1 MFGRTG
7 KIRKAIERSV
17 RAALDGKDGPFAPIE
32 QLRDSEKVDA
42 FVDVCETLIYEE
54 HLEAADRAADC
65 ALALA
70 PNELYVQH
78 AKAEVAI
85 EDGRLP
91 DAVTIYQQMY
101 QQAPDDPAVI
111 TGLASLHLSSQAPAA
126 AVELLEPH
134 ADSDHPA
141 LQLRLG
147 EALFAADRPEDA
159 LAVIERVHDHYRS
172 ALKHAT
178 FVDNTEELEA
188 RLSQAARLRDDI
200 YAELHSGEGTAEEHA
215 APPTTDSEPVGESR
229 ARADAPPNDE

>member
-7 KIRKAIERSV
+7 KIRKAIDLSV
-17 RAALDGKDGPFAPIE
+17 RAALAGEDHPFAPIE
-32 QLRDSEKVDA
+32 RLRDSEKVNA
-42 FVDVCETLIYEE
+42 FVNACETLIFEE
-54 HLEAADRAADC
+54 ALEAADRAADC

-70 PNELYVQH
+70 PKELYVQH

-111 TGLASLHLSSQAPAA
+111 TGLASLHMSSHAPAA

-134 ADSDHPA
+134 ADSDNPA

-147 EALFAADRPEDA
+147 EALFAADRAEDA
-159 LAVIERVHDHYRS
+159 LAVLERVHDHYRS
-172 ALKHAT
+172 ALQRAT
-178 FVDNTEELEA
+178 YADNTDELQA
-188 RLSQAARLRDDI
+188 RLSQAERLRDDI
-200 YAELHSGEGTAEEHA
+200 YAELRGGDGTGEEDA
-215 APPTTDSEPVGESR
+215 APATTDSEPVGESR
-229 ARADAPPNDE
+229 EPGNPPDHE